1 MLAHLLLDMHCYSVH
16 LQGASTSIQTPA
28 DLASA
33 LGILAVESYHAAII
47 RTKL

>member
-1 MLAHLLLDMHCYSVH
+1 MLAHLLLGMNCFSIH
-16 LQGASTSIQTPA
+16 LQGAGTSIQTPA

-33 LGILAVESYHAAII
+33 LGILAVESYHSAII